1 MDKKSNMAFWD
12 SLDDMTEEF
21 VKQYIAAAAE
31 KLEIDDEDI
40 VIEIAK
46 RVQETV
52 LNELENYDIDTNI
65 YFPYV
70 DENY

>member
-12 SLDDMTEEF
+12 SLDDITEEF
-21 VKQYIAAAAE
+21 VKQYIASAAE
-31 KLEIDDEDI
+31 KLEVDEE
-40 VIEIAK
+40 VITEISK

-52 LNELENYDIDTNI
+52 LNELEGYDIDTNV